1 MGWGATVTHLV
12 TDVHGVSTSS
22 MSSRVVSKAFYRIY
36 ADVHIYRIYA
46 DVHNTRWLM
55 MRHPQVE
62 RLYKDLATAR
72 II

>member
-1 MGWGATVTHLV
+1 MGC
-12 TDVHGVSTSS
+12 HGDSSRNGCPRCYTSS
-22 MSSRVVSKAFYRIY
+22 MSSRVGSKAFYRIY